1 MAALVM
7 LVLLVCACS
16 LFCELFQRRLE
27 EVVPLAACAIV
38 LMMYA
43 FALAGLLRAGALAA
57 LGLCAACLPAALV
70 LAAKRRGLRA
80 LLGRL
85 LTPAALI
92 YVLLCLASLVANA
105 GKPVHTWDEFTYWAD
120 AVKIMTLQG
129 VLPADA
135 AARSLFASY
144 PPALPLWQYL
154 AQTVNGLLGGGFDE
168 GLLFTS
174 YQCLMLAFFM
184 PFLRGARLRRPLEW
198 LALAAGVPLC
208 VLAAFPRGLDLLHAD
223 MMVGVLGGF
232 ACAWPLLFSVRDRF
246 SLLTLCASLAA
257 LTLCKDAG
265 LLYALA
271 GVAAAYACLRT
282 QGSEPALA
290 RGNAARRALWPLA
303 CVAAARLTWSAYA
316 TVMGAAAQA
325 TFSDPVSL
333 SVLLSPEGAW
343 RRTTMRNFLYKFFEA
358 IVPVGDSDMS
368 ISYFLAF
375 VLIGAGFALLY
386 GAVRESKQALRL
398 RRTAWVVFAATA
410 LYIAGTGLTYVFK
423 FYEDE
428 AVRMASY
435 ERYLSIAVL
444 AAGFVLFA
452 CAACLRRPQ
461 TQGGMGRR
469 ASALALAALL
479 AVSPVESA
487 LNAVTRLDA
496 QAAMQKQAVYL
507 DAEARVRKLCETGR
521 ERIYVLAPG
530 SGGFEY
536 QVMRYRLRPLVVL
549 DAPWNPVDDP
559 AAEDRFTA
567 CLSPEE
573 LMEELLE
580 SDLVLVFGSTEA
592 FAETYGLLF
601 AQLPQEDGVQIYR
614 VDRENRLL
622 VAAW

>member
-80 LLGRL
+80 PLGRL

-246 SLLTLCASLAA
+246 SLLTL
-257 LTLCKDAG
+257 
-265 LLYALA
+265 
-271 GVAAAYACLRT
+271 
-282 QGSEPALA
+282 GSEPALA

-316 TVMGAAAQA
+316 TAMGAAAQA

-343 RRTTMRNFLYKFFEA
+343 RRTTLRNFLYKFFEA

-410 LYIAGTGLTYVFK
+410 LYIAGTGLT
-423 FYEDE
+423 
-428 AVRMASY
+428 
-435 ERYLSIAVL
+435 LSLIH
-444 AAGFVLFA
+444 
-452 CAACLRRPQ
+452 
-461 TQGGMGRR
+461 
-469 ASALALAALL
+469 
-479 AVSPVESA
+479 
-487 LNAVTRLDA
+487 
-496 QAAMQKQAVYL
+496 
-507 DAEARVRKLCETGR
+507 
-521 ERIYVLAPG
+521 I
-530 SGGFEY
+530 
-536 QVMRYRLRPLVVL
+536 
-549 DAPWNPVDDP
+549 
-559 AAEDRFTA
+559 
-567 CLSPEE
+567 
-573 LMEELLE
+573 
-580 SDLVLVFGSTEA
+580 
-592 FAETYGLLF
+592 
-601 AQLPQEDGVQIYR
+601 
-614 VDRENRLL
+614 
-622 VAAW
+622 